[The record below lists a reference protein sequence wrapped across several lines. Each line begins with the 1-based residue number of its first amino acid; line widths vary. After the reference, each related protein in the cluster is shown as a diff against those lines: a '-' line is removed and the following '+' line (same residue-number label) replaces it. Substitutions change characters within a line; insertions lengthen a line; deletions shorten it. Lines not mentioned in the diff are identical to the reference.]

1 MSYSVVL
8 ESLVYYCACFLC
20 RSVAGLVCSAGQ
32 VVFSFVVPWP
42 AVFVM
47 VMVMDEA
54 GVGPVD
60 DIEGS
65 FYRFH
70 VVHVVLEG

>member
-8 ESLVYYCACFLC
+8 ESLVYYCAYFLC

-32 VVFSFVVPWP
+32 VVSSFVVPWP

-47 VMVMDEA
+47 VMDEA
-54 GVGPVD
+54 GMSPVGD
-60 DIEGS
+60 AEGS